1 MLKEIIIGL
10 LSVTTIVGII
20 AFLIRQGIWTRYIQ
34 PMVSRKPK
42 YSLLFDNGQDVIRI
56 PQYQPRDLN
65 QAISESMQNEQ
76 KEHPYMGYTEPSYQ
90 NPFPQLFEGPSAN
103 KKIYN
108 DLLKDYL
115 EEKEIEY
122 RNRHNSEIENEY
134 MVPVHLTLHN
144 EGKVASGKVNLLI
157 DVEPHGQLYLDD
169 AKEMKMGDTIEPPI
183 YTPEGAFP
191 ILAYKRQPYQYFKW
205 NFGKPLSYT
214 LSLNIDFLNHHSKN
228 DQAIPLFYVDS
239 RTECRIT
246 IKAKVIDSS
255 VFDPFEI
262 EPVIIV
268 DNNNHTVEMQDI

>member
-1 MLKEIIIGL
+1 MLKEVVIAL

-34 PMVSRKPK
+34 PLVSRKPK

-56 PQYQPRDLN
+56 PQHQPRDLN
-65 QAISESMQNEQ
+65 QAVSESMQNEL

-90 NPFPQLFEGPSAN
+90 NPFPQLFEGPSSN

-115 EEKEIEY
+115 EEKETEY
-122 RNRHNSEIENEY
+122 RNRHNGEIENEY

-144 EGKVASGKVNLLI
+144 KGEVASGKVNLLV
-157 DVEPHGQLYLDD
+157 DVEPHGQMYLDE
-169 AKEMKMGDTIEPPI
+169 AKEMKMGDTIEPPM
-183 YTPEGAFP
+183 YTPEGCFP
-191 ILAYKRQPYQYFKW
+191 LLAYNRMPYQFIKW
-205 NFGKPLSYT
+205 NFSKPLT
-214 LSLNIDFLNHHSKN
+214 EALHLNIDFLNHHSKN
-228 DQAIPLFYVDS
+228 DTFIPVFYVDS

-246 IKAKVIDSS
+246 IKAKIIDSS
-255 VFDPFEI
+255 VLEPFEI

-268 DNNNHTVEMQDI
+268 EKDKELSRDTI